1 MTIKERLIQYSK
13 DIVEGRIIACEKHK
27 LACQRFLNDVA
38 REGTEEFPYV
48 WVEEEAQK
56 IVDWFSYLRHSKG
69 ILAGKPIRIDENP
82 WQLFNNGNLYG
93 WYHKDTGYRRFTKGY
108 IQVARKNAK
117 SQNMAGIGLY
127 ELAYFSAKN
136 NEVSEVYSA
145 GTKKE
150 QSKIIF
156 DEAKLMLNGSP
167 LANRFKLHRTEII
180 HTKTGSFFR
189 PLSKE
194 DSQKG
199 DGTNPQCFLI
209 DEYHQHPTSEF
220 YDLADSGMK
229 ARREPL
235 LLIITTAGVD
245 LNSPCYQQEYRYCS
259 QILEGT
265 IQNDSYYVM
274 ICELD
279 KDDDISD
286 ERNWIK
292 ANPIVMSYPEGIKA
306 MRESYEVAKEVPEK
320 MRTFLT
326 KNLNIWIQQKDD
338 GYMDINKWRACGQD
352 IDKDTLK
359 SMIKGFECIA
369 GVDLSAKIDLTSIS
383 FIFRLDNG
391 KFLVLSHSFMP
402 EDTLKEKMRSDKVP
416 YDVWAD
422 QGYISLTPGAV
433 VDYNF
438 IKQYIKDFE
447 EEYECT
453 VSEICVDPWNAT
465 QFMQDMEQEG
475 YTVVEIRQGMMT
487 LGGPTK
493 DFRDQVYAG
502 NVIHANNPVLTY
514 AVSNAVV
521 KMDHNE
527 NIMLDKAKSSERIDP
542 IASVITAYVR
552 AMVIDNNKDW
562 NKHIL
567 SDDWSL

>member
-1 MTIKERLIQYSK
+1 MTIKERLIKYSEN
-13 DIVEGRIIACEKHK
+13 ILEGKIIACKKHK
-27 LACQRFLNDVA
+27 QACQRFLNDVA

-69 ILAGKPIRIDENP
+69 ILAGRPIRIDENP

-127 ELAYFSAKN
+127 ECSYYSTKN

-145 GTKKE
+145 GTKKD
-150 QSKIIF
+150 QSKLIF
-156 DEAKLMLNGSP
+156 NEAKLMLKGSP
-167 LANRFKLHRTEII
+167 LADRFSRLRTEII
-180 HTKTGSFFR
+180 HKKTGSFFR

-194 DSQKG
+194 DGQKG

-220 YDLADSGMK
+220 YDLAVSGMK

-235 LLIITTAGVD
+235 LLIITTAGFD
-245 LNSPCYQQEYRYCS
+245 LNVPCYQQEYKYCS
-259 QILEGT
+259 KILEG
-265 IQNDSYYVM
+265 IIKNDSYYVM
-274 ICELD
+274 ICESD
-279 KDDDISD
+279 EEDDISD

-292 ANPIVMSYPEGIKA
+292 ANPIVMSYPEGIQR
-306 MRESYEVAKEVPEK
+306 MRESYEEAKEVPEK

-326 KNLNIWIQQKDD
+326 KNLNVWIQQKDN
-338 GYMDINKWRACGQD
+338 GYMNMDKWRACGQD
-352 IDKDTLK
+352 IDKDTIK
-359 SMIKGFECIA
+359 RMIKNLTCIV
-369 GVDLSAKIDLTSIS
+369 GVDLSAKIDLTSVS
-383 FIFRLDNG
+383 FIFKLENG
-391 KFLVLSHSFMP
+391 KYLVLSHSFMP

-416 YDVWAD
+416 YDLWVK
-422 QGYISLTPGAV
+422 QGYITLTPGAV

-438 IKQYIKDFE
+438 IKQYIIDFE
-447 EEYECT
+447 KEYECT
-453 VSEICVDPWNAT
+453 ISEICVDPWNAT
-465 QFMQDMEQEG
+465 QFMQDMDNEG
-475 YTVVEIRQGMMT
+475 YTIVEIRQGIPT

-502 NVIHANNPVLTY
+502 NVIHTNNPVLTY
-514 AVSNAVV
+514 AVGNAVV
-521 KMDHNE
+521 KKDHNE
-527 NIMLDKAKSSERIDP
+527 NIKLDKEKSVERIDP
-542 IASVITAYVR
+542 IASVINAYVR

>member
-1 MTIKERLIQYSK
+1 MTIKERLIKYSEN
-13 DIVEGRIIACEKHK
+13 ILEGKIIACKKHK
-27 LACQRFLNDVA
+27 QACQRFLNDVA
-38 REGTEEFPYV
+38 REGTEEFPYI
-48 WVEEEAQK
+48 WIEEEAQK
-56 IVDWFSYLRHSKG
+56 IVEWFKLLRHSKG
-69 ILAGKPIRIDENP
+69 ILAGQPIRIDEND

-127 ELAYFSAKN
+127 ECSYYSTKN

-145 GTKKE
+145 GTKKD
-150 QSKIIF
+150 QSKLIF
-156 DEAKLMLNGSP
+156 NEAKLMLKGSP
-167 LANRFKLHRTEII
+167 LADRFSRLRTEII
-180 HTKTGSFFR
+180 HKKTGSFFR

-194 DSQKG
+194 DGQKG

-220 YDLADSGMK
+220 YDLAVSGMK

-235 LLIITTAGVD
+235 LLIITTAGFD
-245 LNSPCYQQEYRYCS
+245 LNVPCYQQEYKYCS
-259 QILEGT
+259 KILEG
-265 IQNDSYYVM
+265 IIKNDSYYVM

-279 KDDDISD
+279 EEDDISD

-292 ANPIVMSYPEGIKA
+292 ANPIVMSYPEGIQR
-306 MRESYEVAKEVPEK
+306 MRESYEEAKEVPEK

-326 KNLNIWIQQKDD
+326 KNLNVWIQQKDN
-338 GYMDINKWRACGQD
+338 GYMNMDKWRACGQD

-359 SMIKGFECIA
+359 RMIKNLTCIV

-416 YDVWAD
+416 YDVWVD

-542 IASVITAYVR
+542 IASVINAYVR

>member
-1 MTIKERLIQYSK
+1 M
-13 DIVEGRIIACEKHK
+13 
-27 LACQRFLNDVA
+27 
-38 REGTEEFPYV
+38 
-48 WVEEEAQK
+48 
-56 IVDWFSYLRHSKG
+56 
-69 ILAGKPIRIDENP
+69 
-82 WQLFNNGNLYG
+82 
-93 WYHKDTGYRRFTKGY
+93 DTGYRRFTKGY

-127 ELAYFSAKN
+127 ENSYSSTKN

-145 GTKKE
+145 GTKKD
-150 QSKIIF
+150 QSRLIF
-156 DEAKLMLNGSP
+156 NEAKLMLNKSP
-167 LANRFKLHRTEII
+167 LADRFSRLRTEII
-180 HTKTGSFFR
+180 HKKTGSFFI

-194 DSQKG
+194 DGQKG

-235 LLIITTAGVD
+235 LLIITTAGTD
-245 LNSPCYQQEYRYCS
+245 LNSPCYQQEYKYCS
-259 QILEGT
+259 QILDGSIE
-265 IQNDSYYVM
+265 NDSYYVM

-292 ANPIVMSYPEGIKA
+292 SNPIVMTYPEGIKS
-306 MRESYEVAKEVPEK
+306 MRESYEIAKEVPEK

-326 KNLNIWIQQKDD
+326 KNLNVWIQQRDD
-338 GYMDINKWRACGQD
+338 GYMDMNKWRECGQEVD
-352 IDKDTLK
+352 YSILK
-359 SMIKGFECIA
+359 GLECVV

-383 FIFRLDNG
+383 FIFKLEDG
-391 KFLVLSHSFMP
+391 KYLVLSHSFMP
-402 EDTLKEKMRSDKVP
+402 EDTLREKMRSDKVP
-416 YDVWAD
+416 YDTWVD
-422 QGYISLTPGAV
+422 LGYITLTPGAV

-447 EEYECT
+447 IKYGCKVKEVCADT
-453 VSEICVDPWNAT
+453 WNAT
-465 QFMQDMEQEG
+465 QFMTDMENEG

-493 DFRDQVYAG
+493 DFRDQVYSG
-502 NVIHANNPVLTY
+502 NVIHDNNPVLTY
-514 AVSNAVV
+514 AVGNAVI

-527 NIMLDKAKSSERIDP
+527 NIMLDKAKSTQRIDP
-542 IASVITAYVR
+542 IASVINAHVR
-552 AMVIDNNKDW
+552 SMVIQVTEDIFYSPD
-562 NKHIL
+562 I
-567 SDDWSL
+567 

>member
-1 MTIKERLIQYSK
+1 MTIKKRLIKYSE
-13 DIVEGRIIACEKHK
+13 DILGDKIIACEKHK
-27 LACQRFLNDVA
+27 LACERFIRDIRN
-38 REGTEEFPYV
+38 EGTSKFPYI
-48 WVEEEAQK
+48 WTEEEAQK
-56 IVDWFSYLRHSKG
+56 IVDWFKFLRHSKG
-69 ILAGKPIRIDENP
+69 ILAGQPIRIDENP

-127 ELAYFSAKN
+127 ELSYFSTKN

-145 GTKKE
+145 GTKKD
-150 QSKIIF
+150 QSRLIF
-156 DEAKLMLNGSP
+156 EEAKLMLNGSP
-167 LANRFKLHRTEII
+167 LASRFNRLRTEIV
-180 HTKTGSFFR
+180 HKKTGSFFK

-194 DSQKG
+194 DGQKG

-235 LLIITTAGVD
+235 LLIITTAGTD
-245 LNSPCYQQEYRYCS
+245 LNSPCYQQEYKYCS

-292 ANPIVMSYPEGIKA
+292 ANPIVMSYPEGIKG
-306 MRESYEVAKEVPEK
+306 MRESYEIAKEVPEK

-326 KNLNIWIQQKDD
+326 KNLNVWIQQKED
-338 GYMDINKWRACGQD
+338 GYMDMNKWRACGQD
-352 IDKDTLK
+352 IDKETLK
-359 SMIKGFECIA
+359 SMIKGSNCIA
-369 GVDLSAKIDLTSIS
+369 GVDLSAKIDLTSIG
-383 FIFRLDNG
+383 FIFKLENG
-391 KFLVLSHSFMP
+391 KYLVLGHSFMP
-402 EDTLKEKMRSDKVP
+402 EDTLREKMKSDKVP
-416 YDVWAD
+416 YDVWVK
-422 QGYISLTPGAV
+422 QGYITLTPGAV

-438 IKQYIKDFE
+438 IKKYIQNFE

-542 IASVITAYVR
+542 IASVINAHVR
-552 AMVIDNNKDW
+552 AMVIENEVDW
-562 NKHIL
+562 NEHIL